1 MYAEDKIKE
10 GQQIVEVRVDGHEDQ
25 LKEFQD
31 LVENVCPPAAK
42 VAKVS
47 AEEHT
52 GHVMNIDR
60 YLHLLQIKQ
69 LEKGI
74 DVLQHIDGKQ
84 DQALGKMDTMIDKQ
98 DQALG
103 KMDTMIIKQDQTI
116 AEIKGSR
123 IKIKE
128 YKPLLYCEIYLLVV
142 EDRSI
147 SAYNCRL

>member
-1 MYAEDKIKE
+1 
-10 GQQIVEVRVDGHEDQ
+10 
-25 LKEFQD
+25 
-31 LVENVCPPAAK
+31 
-42 VAKVS
+42 
-47 AEEHT
+47 
-52 GHVMNIDR
+52 
-60 YLHLLQIKQ
+60 
-69 LEKGI
+69 
-74 DVLQHIDGKQ
+74 
-84 DQALGKMDTMIDKQ
+84 MIDKQ